1 MVVIICVLFVGPKL
15 NPELNATC
23 VAMVVIIC
31 VLFLDDTRQAFV
43 LHASYALPD
52 RLHPL
57 FGVYFRV

>member
-1 MVVIICVLFVGPKL
+1 MISL
-15 NPELNATC
+15 TC

-31 VLFLDDTRQAFV
+31 VLIVDDTRQAFV
-43 LHASYALPD
+43 LHVSYAQSD